1 MRRTRNTIDLEGLAH
16 MAPLGP
22 RTTRKAK
29 QIILGASVAT
39 IFGNIARLRGT
50 KVRSDGQSKETG
62 RKKHTRLGSPA
73 GATGR
78 GTAPPAEE
86 LMRGGSR
93 TGKAAG
99 GGKED
104 PTRERLGGGG
114 TSDEEATGG
123 WGLAG

>member
-39 IFGNIARLRGT
+39 VTGNIARLRGT
-50 KVRSDGQSKETG
+50 KVGSDRQPKDT
-62 RKKHTRLGSPA
+62 RKKKHTRLGSPA
-73 GATGR
+73 GATGGR
-78 GTAPPAEE
+78 TASPADK
-86 LMRGGSR
+86 LMSGSR
-93 TGKAAG
+93 TGKAVG
-99 GGKED
+99 GGKEV
-104 PTRERLGGGG
+104 PTRERLGGGR